1 MADLKRNYSFEI
13 CEEQDIYREGY
24 DGVIFINSIGQEV
37 QPDKLRNSI
46 SSVLKL
52 DPTLESEIAILPFAD
67 VPSGRVVYAPTGRL
81 DVDYDD
87 VRSLRE
93 TAIKGIRRALK
104 AGIKRPLVALQEN
117 KNFLNSEL
125 VTLLGILEG
134 LYVPIQIRE
143 AGPKKLP
150 TIEKLGVYTSNK
162 DRTTSLV
169 QQALRLDVGLRV
181 AKDIGWGDPERMTP
195 LKVQEYVLNALS
207 NSSIKINVIDDINV
221 ISKEYPLFEAVNR
234 AASVVERHKG
244 RIIFLEYNP
253 PNQSKVKETLFLVGK
268 GVTYD
273 TGGAD
278 IKAGGIMAGMSRDK
292 CGAAAVA
299 GFMKIVDLLK
309 PEHVRVVAGMS
320 MVRNS
325 VGSNCYV
332 ADELITARSGALVRI
347 GNTDAEG
354 RMVMADVLC
363 KMKELALDAINPHLF
378 TVATL
383 TGHAHLT
390 VGEGYSIVMDNGPAR
405 NAGTSIKLQN
415 AGEKIGDPFEIS
427 TIRREDLAFHR
438 GKAHGDDV
446 MQCSNLPSSR
456 TARGHQGPAGFLI
469 LASGLD
475 KHGSGNETPL
485 KYSHLD
491 IAGSAGDFPNPAT
504 GAPIL
509 ALANAFLLS

>member
-1 MADLKRNYSFEI
+1 M
-13 CEEQDIYREGY
+13 
-24 DGVIFINSIGQEV
+24 
-37 QPDKLRNSI
+37 
-46 SSVLKL
+46 
-52 DPTLESEIAILPFAD
+52 
-67 VPSGRVVYAPTGRL
+67 
-81 DVDYDD
+81 
-87 VRSLRE
+87 
-93 TAIKGIRRALK
+93 
-104 AGIKRPLVALQEN
+104 
-117 KNFLNSEL
+117 
-125 VTLLGILEG
+125 
-134 LYVPIQIRE
+134 
-143 AGPKKLP
+143 P

-363 KMKELALDAINPHLF
+363 KVK
-378 TVATL
+378 
-383 TGHAHLT
+383 
-390 VGEGYSIVMDNGPAR
+390 YY
-405 NAGTSIKLQN
+405 
-415 AGEKIGDPFEIS
+415 
-427 TIRREDLAFHR
+427 
-438 GKAHGDDV
+438 
-446 MQCSNLPSSR
+446 
-456 TARGHQGPAGFLI
+456 FLHI
-469 LASGLD
+469 LR
-475 KHGSGNETPL
+475 
-485 KYSHLD
+485 
-491 IAGSAGDFPNPAT
+491 
-504 GAPIL
+504 
-509 ALANAFLLS
+509 